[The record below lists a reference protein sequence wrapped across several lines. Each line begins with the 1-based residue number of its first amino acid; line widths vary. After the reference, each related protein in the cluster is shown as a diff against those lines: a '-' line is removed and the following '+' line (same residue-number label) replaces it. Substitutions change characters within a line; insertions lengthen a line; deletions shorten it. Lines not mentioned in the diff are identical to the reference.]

1 MDQCAATAEV
11 LPEIAAAVSG
21 KMRIIV
27 DGGIRS
33 GVDIFKALALGADAV
48 VIARPFVTAV
58 FGGGKEGVKVYIE
71 KLAAELK
78 DTMAMCG
85 AFTLKEITSE
95 MVRRS

>member
-1 MDQCAATAEV
+1 MV
-11 LPEIAAAVSG
+11 L
-21 KMRIIV
+21 
-27 DGGIRS
+27 
-33 GVDIFKALALGADAV
+33 IFLKRWPWELMLL

>member
-1 MDQCAATAEV
+1 MYKRQ
-11 LPEIAAAVSG
+11 
-21 KMRIIV
+21 
-27 DGGIRS
+27 
-33 GVDIFKALALGADAV
+33 
-48 VIARPFVTAV
+48 V